1 MVQKIGPRELEL
13 RRMREDRFRAVRRP
27 KATSAADVKKKLQAA
42 DNAAE
47 ARATLAD
54 CNQKAQNS
62 RIGDEQRKDDD
73 PMAKKTKAKK
83 AKTTKAANNPRKNT
97 KSAKAVALLMR
108 PDGASGKD
116 ILKATGWPT
125 ISMPAFAKTQGLKLR
140 KEKTENGLRYYG
152 ARG

>member
-1 MVQKIGPRELEL
+1 
-13 RRMREDRFRAVRRP
+13 
-27 KATSAADVKKKLQAA
+27 
-42 DNAAE
+42 
-47 ARATLAD
+47 
-54 CNQKAQNS
+54 
-62 RIGDEQRKDDD
+62 
-73 PMAKKTKAKK
+73 MAKKTKAKK